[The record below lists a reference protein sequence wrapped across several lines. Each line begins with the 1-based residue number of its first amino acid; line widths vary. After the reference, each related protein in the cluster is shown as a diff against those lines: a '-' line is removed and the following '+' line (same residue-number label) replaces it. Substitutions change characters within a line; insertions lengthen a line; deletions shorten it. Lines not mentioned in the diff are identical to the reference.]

1 MSFVIAVANAKGGC
15 GKSTVAMLLAGALC
29 KHLSTVVADSDPQG
43 TASIWAGSGVFPA
56 PVHAVTE
63 NALVKLRE
71 LAKQY
76 QAVIVDCPPNVDAP
90 VMRAALSAADLLL
103 VPCAPEPA
111 DVWATKILLEMC
123 RVEYPN
129 LPLRVVLNKV
139 PAATALSRDM
149 LTDIIE
155 SSWPVT
161 SSRFGLRTAY
171 KESMALGATLDRVT
185 GKGGRQARD
194 ELQAFALEIMMTVST
209 L

>member
-29 KHLSTVVADSDPQG
+29 KHLSTIVADSDPQG
-43 TASIWAGSGVFPA
+43 TASLWAGSGAFPA
-56 PVHAVTE
+56 PVQAVTE
-63 NALVKLRE
+63 NALATLKS
-71 LAKQY
+71 LATQF

-103 VPCAPEPA
+103 IPCAPEPA
-111 DVWATKILLEMC
+111 DIWATKILLEMC

-129 LPLRVVLNKV
+129 LPLRVVLTKV
-139 PAATALSRDM
+139 PASTALSRDM
-149 LTDIIE
+149 LTDIVE

-171 KESMALGATLDRVT
+171 KEAMALGATLDKVQ

-194 ELQAFALEIMMTVST
+194 ELQDFALEVLTTVST